1 MERINELLI
10 KDKFS
15 NLEQVAELLKEEI
28 TPLALNFFLM
38 SKEVI
43 VRYKREGSGYT
54 FNVEIKADRVK
65 PFGSK
70 IL

>member
-38 SKEVI
+38 SKEVT